1 MQALYKFF
9 EEREKAGVTEYRL
22 VTKKQSNG
30 DYKFKIE
37 TYAGDSIIFVLTRV
51 GLTPLDNRGILGVDD
66 L

>member
-30 DYKFKIE
+30 DFKFRIE
-37 TYAGDSIIFVLTRV
+37 TYAGDKILFILTRV
-51 GLTPLDNRGILGVDD
+51 GLTPLDNRGILGADD

>member
-22 VTKKQSNG
+22 VTKKQPNG
-30 DYKFKIE
+30 DFKFAIE
-37 TYAGDSIIFVLTRV
+37 TYAGDKIIFILTRV
-51 GLTPLDNRGILGVDD
+51 GLSPLDNRGILGADD

>member
-9 EEREKAGVTEYRL
+9 DEHEKAGITDYRL
-22 VTKKQSNG
+22 VTKKQPNG
-30 DYKFKIE
+30 DFKFYIE
-37 TYAGDSIIFVLTRV
+37 TYGGDKIVFILTRV